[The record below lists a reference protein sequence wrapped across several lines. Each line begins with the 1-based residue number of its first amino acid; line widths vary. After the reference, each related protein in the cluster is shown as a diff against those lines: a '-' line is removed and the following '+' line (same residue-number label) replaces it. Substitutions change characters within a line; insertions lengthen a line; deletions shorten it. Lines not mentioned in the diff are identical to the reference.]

1 MEISATAASVTPA
14 LPLGELVQEINKDDL
29 TQSERMFSLALEV
42 RQAGN
47 DLWFFTANALSDN
60 YSPVDLHKFQ
70 HS

>member
-1 MEISATAASVTPA
+1 MEISATTASVTPA

-47 DLWFFTANALSDN
+47 DL
-60 YSPVDLHKFQ
+60 
-70 HS
+70 